1 MAFYHGALTLTGA
14 RRWDRSNKWL
24 ENVISR
30 QLWEGAISAGLVH
43 ISVELH
49 AASAFYDVDIG
60 QRLAQLQS
68 APTSLGIPQS

>member
-1 MAFYHGALTLTGA
+1 MSRPIWKGAISFG
-14 RRWDRSNKWL
+14 RSNKWL

-49 AASAFYDVDIG
+49 AAITMWILGSAWHSCSP
-60 QRLAQLQS
+60 LL
-68 APTSLGIPQS
+68 LL